1 MFNIDPS
8 MDMVQALGM
17 SFMLIILS
25 VVLFNLLKILLGI
38 VSLVFLKLTQRKYR
52 YTVLHGK
59 NEFCRSIN
67 CEALGYFGCSIPGCR
82 HTVKDLK
89 RWLKQNKY
97 IIITEEE

>member
-38 VSLVFLKLTQRKYR
+38 VSPVFLKMTKREYR
-52 YTVLHGK
+52 YTVLYGK
-59 NEFCRSIN
+59 NEFCRSVN